1 MGCRNYFN
9 CWQNNGRTIL
19 AHSRK
24 GNNSPT
30 HLPFVSFEDTKFG
43 CKQQSKSSQVPF
55 WTWEAS
61 VCNQTGCKSGCHL
74 RLTATC
80 HIVCSVGTPLPLTR
94 ETISICLPCLICL
107 GLSWQRLHQNDAGN
121 LKAPSLH
128 LSLSFALSSFFFSP
142 ALPLFVLFRQKL
154 GVANAFSLAHQKRK
168 QKKKNWL
175 ICCCTTAT
183 RVGVNTTKEFNIL

>member
-30 HLPFVSFEDTKFG
+30 HLPFISFEDTKFG
-43 CKQQSKSSQVPF
+43 CKEQSKSSQVPF

-61 VCNQTGCKSGCHL
+61 VCNQAGCKSGCHL

-128 LSLSFALSSFFFSP
+128 LSLSFALCSFFFFSSSSSLCFVQTEIGSCKRFFTGSP
-142 ALPLFVLFRQKL
+142 EKEA
-154 GVANAFSLAHQKRK
+154 
-168 QKKKNWL
+168 KKKNWL